1 MEGVLDE
8 HQDSF
13 LVWGGGGTGKSG
25 ELGETTAGGQE
36 RKSLC

>member
-1 MEGVLDE
+1 MEGALDE

-13 LVWGGGGTGKSG
+13 LVRGGTGKSG